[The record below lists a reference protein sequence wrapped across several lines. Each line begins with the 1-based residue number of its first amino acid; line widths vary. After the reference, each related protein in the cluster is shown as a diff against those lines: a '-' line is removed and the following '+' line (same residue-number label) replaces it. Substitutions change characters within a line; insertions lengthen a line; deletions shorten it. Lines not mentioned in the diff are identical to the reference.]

1 MGLTDSPR
9 TKESAM
15 LRKLHDPADGRLRV
29 VALMS
34 GSGTNLQK
42 VLEHQ
47 QHLQTRRGESPFEVV
62 AIFSDRSDSNAA
74 DIGKRHDIP
83 VVIHDIGGF
92 YEKRGLPRRDMS
104 VRAEFDRRTVDMLRP
119 FGATV
124 AVYAGYMSIATLP
137 LIEAYMGVNVHPAD
151 LSVEENGQRKWTGD
165 YAVRDAIVAGEKHIY
180 STTHMVS
187 SQVDAGSIFMISAP
201 LEVQLPENPDFGIQ
215 SVRREIRLHN
225 QNRLKEAGDWIIMP
239 RTIEYIAD
247 GRFARDDRGIMHF
260 DGRAIPTGLRL
271 QS

>member
-1 MGLTDSPR
+1 
-9 TKESAM
+9 M
-15 LRKLHDPADGRLRV
+15 LRKLHDPANGRLRV

-34 GSGTNLQK
+34 GSGTNLEK

-47 QHLQTRRGESPFEVV
+47 QRLQAERGESPFEVV

-104 VRAEFDRRTVDMLRP
+104 IRAEFDRRTVAMLQP
-119 FGATV
+119 FNATV

-151 LSVEENGQRKWTGD
+151 LSVEENGVRKWTGD
-165 YAVRDAIVAGEKHIY
+165 YAVRDAIMAGEQYIY
-180 STTHMVS
+180 STTHLVS
-187 SQVDAGSIFMISAP
+187 PQVDAGGIFMISPP
-201 LEVQLPENPDFGIQ
+201 LAVEVPPDADFNIQ
-215 SVRREIRLHN
+215 EVRRQVRLHN
-225 QNRLKEAGDWIIMP
+225 QNRLKEAGDWVIMP

-247 GRFARDDRGIMHF
+247 GRFARDDNGRMYF
-260 DGRAIPTGLRL
+260 DEKAVHAGLRL
-271 QS
+271 QT